1 MPGYLY
7 KYKKFKELYETPI
20 IKEQNEDVMN
30 KLKKQIEPFV
40 LRRTKGEVLTELPD
54 KTVTIL
60 NNEMSE
66 EQYNIYMSYMA
77 QARKEIMS
85 QIDINGFEKVK

>member
-40 LRRTKGEVLTELPD
+40 LRRTKG
-54 KTVTIL
+54 
-60 NNEMSE
+60 
-66 EQYNIYMSYMA
+66 
-77 QARKEIMS
+77 R
-85 QIDINGFEKVK
+85 F

>member
-1 MPGYLY
+1 
-7 KYKKFKELYETPI
+7 
-20 IKEQNEDVMN
+20 
-30 KLKKQIEPFV
+30 
-40 LRRTKGEVLTELPD
+40 
-54 KTVTIL
+54 
-60 NNEMSE
+60 MSE